1 MKASHIG
8 TWLET
13 LANEIRS
20 VVISCLNQ
28 SVSIYL
34 KETDVSHKGTK
45 FVISHCKE
53 KRVVFANL
61 VSLVVLVYLVIRE
74 VPRVHPYHPV
84 HLVLCK
90 VKLQLTYNSFE

>member
-1 MKASHIG
+1 MLSSGSSFKASHIG

-34 KETDVSHKGTK
+34 EETDVSHKGTK

-53 KRVVFANL
+53 KRV
-61 VSLVVLVYLVIRE
+61 VVLVYLVIRE

-90 VKLQLTYNSFE
+90 VKLQLTYYSFE